1 MKRPSMRAVGD
12 SLKPAKKVLLDLD
25 ASSNVSVRSNEELL
39 GKVQSAI
46 AADDK
51 ARKKKEAEPLRRKP
65 VLSRI
70 PGNELDRRVRVSMW
84 DVLHTLGRA
93 TTLSWKGAGR
103 GLAEHWGALKYS
115 QALAGGPDSFLGL
128 STEGRKIAERY
139 KTIQSHELGM
149 AFGLTLAKQVLGRRF
164 PEHSVSIVP
173 ADTVLRAG
181 WALTSR
187 EKGNKVGYGY
197 RPQYFAEVWRPGE
210 PSLVI
215 PIATKGNHSNAAIS
229 AGQLAS
235 ASVHAEAVHIGAWNE
250 TPSLLF
256 STELPADGT
265 VTVHAL
271 QAPGR
276 DGWLADPSGES
287 KTDLDTAPS
296 EKNPFPGIQPPHEG
310 EMAREPVPG
319 CHVTPEY
326 FGWFQQVLGHTAAA
340 GLMAFTGSGQSTA
353 RYLTKR
359 QGNERFDDFEHAAAG
374 SVQDISH
381 RLLGHTYA
389 GTDHVFR
396 LNGPRVET
404 FSGVDKE
411 LFDLLAEGEVEEYRL
426 RVHAARHTRP
436 QLAWDK
442 KWGGPVSVHADGS
455 VLAIRLLPGQRVK
468 HS

>member
-1 MKRPSMRAVGD
+1 MPTQAVGD
-12 SLKPAKKVLLDLD
+12 ALNPAKKVLLDLD
-25 ASSNVSVRSNEELL
+25 AYSNVSVRSNAELL
-39 GKVQSAI
+39 GKVESAI
-46 AADDK
+46 AADNK
-51 ARKKKEAEPLRRKP
+51 ARRKKEAEPLRRKP
-65 VLSRI
+65 VLSEI
-70 PGNELDRRVRVSMW
+70 PRSELDRRTRVSMW

-115 QALAGGPDSFLGL
+115 QALVGSTDSFLRL
-128 STEGRKIAERY
+128 TAEGRKIAERY
-139 KTIQSHELGM
+139 KNIQSHELGM
-149 AFGLTLAKQVLGRRF
+149 GFALTLTKQVLGRRF

-187 EKGNKVGYGY
+187 EKGNKVRYGY

-215 PIATKGNHSNAAIS
+215 PIATKGNHGNAAIS

-235 ASVHAEAVHIGAWNE
+235 ASAHAEAVHIGAWNE

-276 DGWLADPSGES
+276 DGRLADPQGEGQA
-287 KTDLDTAPS
+287 DLDTNPV
-296 EKNPFPGIQPPHEG
+296 EKNPFPGIQPPCEG
-310 EMAREPVPG
+310 GTVREPVPG
-319 CHVTPEY
+319 CHVTREY
-326 FGWFQQVLGHTAAA
+326 CGWFQQVLGHTAAA
-340 GLMAFTGSGQSTA
+340 GLMAFTGSGQGTA

-359 QGNERFDDFEHAAAG
+359 QGNDRFDDIEHAAAG

-396 LNGPRVET
+396 LNGPRVEA

-411 LFDLLAEGEVEEYRL
+411 LFGLLMAGKVEEYRG

-436 QLAWDK
+436 KLAWDK
-442 KWGGPVSVHADGS
+442 EWGGPVSVHADGS
-455 VLAIRLLPGQRVK
+455 VLAIRLLPGQPVACS
-468 HS
+468 H

>member
-1 MKRPSMRAVGD
+1 M
-12 SLKPAKKVLLDLD
+12 KPAKKVLLDLD
-25 ASSNVSVRSNEELL
+25 ASSNISVRSNDELL

-65 VLSRI
+65 VLSDI
-70 PGNELDRRVRVSMW
+70 ASTELDRRTRVSMW

-93 TTLSWKGAGR
+93 MSLSWKGAGR

-115 QALAGGPDSFLGL
+115 QALTGGPDSFLGL
-128 STEGRKIAERY
+128 TTEGRKIAERY
-139 KTIQSHELGM
+139 KNIQSHELGI
-149 AFGLTLAKQVLGRRF
+149 AFGLTLAKQVLGCRF

-173 ADTVLRAG
+173 ADAVLRAG

-210 PSLVI
+210 PSFVI

-229 AGQLAS
+229 AGQMAS
-235 ASVHAEAVHIGAWNE
+235 ASAHAEAVHIGAWNE

-276 DGWLADPSGES
+276 DGLLAVPSGGS
-287 KTDLDTAPS
+287 RVDLDSNPVQ
-296 EKNPFPGIQPPHEG
+296 ENPFPGIQPPREG
-310 EMAREPVPG
+310 DMVREPVPG

-340 GLMAFTGSGQSTA
+340 SLMAFTGSGQGTA
-353 RYLTKR
+353 RYLTER
-359 QGNERFDDFEHAAAG
+359 QGNDRFDGIEHAAAG

-381 RLLGHTYA
+381 RLFGRTYA

-396 LNGPRVET
+396 LNGPRVEA
-404 FSGVDKE
+404 FSGMDKE
-411 LFDLLAEGEVEEYRL
+411 LFDLLTAGKAEDYRI

-436 QLAWDK
+436 RLAWDK

-468 HS
+468 RS